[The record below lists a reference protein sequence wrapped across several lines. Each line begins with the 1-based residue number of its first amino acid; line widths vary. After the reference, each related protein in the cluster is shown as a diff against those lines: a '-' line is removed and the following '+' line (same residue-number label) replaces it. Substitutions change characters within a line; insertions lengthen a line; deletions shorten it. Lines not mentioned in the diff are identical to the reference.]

1 MWFIMIYA
9 GLTSIVKFIFSP
21 IRRCFNDPDSPYTR
35 PTAES
40 TLGMNGELYY
50 SIV

>member
-9 GLTSIVKFIFSP
+9 GLRSLFMCVLSP
-21 IRRCFNDPDSPYTR
+21 IRRCFNDPDAPYAR
-35 PTAES
+35 PVVDF
-40 TLGMNGELYY
+40 TLGTNGELYY

>member
-21 IRRCFNDPDSPYTR
+21 IRRCFNDPDTPYTR
-35 PTAES
+35 PVVDS

>member
-1 MWFIMIYA
+1 MYA
-9 GLTSIVKFIFSP
+9 GLASIFKFIFSP
-21 IRRCFNDPDSPYTR
+21 IRRCFNDPDTPYAR
-35 PTAES
+35 PAVET